1 MSTSW
6 APTKFLLASKAP
18 PVFVAHEAVPPPED
32 FVGEG
37 VGFGGLGLC
46 EGVGDALGGVDGEG
60 LGAPPRLWAEAQAV
74 SPTRLTMAATR
85 IFFISYL
92 LWIGSMEAM
101 LSFPVNGRFSGP

>member
-60 LGAPPRLWAEAQAV
+60 LGAPPRLWAEARAV
-74 SPTRLTMAATR
+74 SPTRLTMAPTR
-85 IFFISYL
+85 TFL
-92 LWIGSMEAM
+92 LPYRLSIGSHGAK
-101 LSFPVNGRFSGP
+101 VRF